1 MTYIFITYEAIVL
14 FASDRFLQSSEN
26 KVSDAL
32 CEILR
37 LKSIEWAHSRI
48 HLHKCEKG
56 LVFFTPESSY
66 TKGLLFDLSTFNGF
80 SDEQDNRTI
89 INIFQKTIKY
99 AVRYFENLP
108 LASCDR
114 NLPDKPIA
122 IVYPNPFVAAMN
134 VPKIVIDRNSS
145 KYQKKGFD
153 YLTVYDYGTDSRAQV
168 SFTNLSKAY
177 DEVRLLN
184 FKELVK
190 KAASGESSIRGFAS
204 TTLEYQDTKIDSSV
218 GFDNWLN
225 YYLTDVQK
233 NFVCS
238 DIEGPE
244 RLEGAAGTGK
254 TLCLILRCIYLLK
267 RYVEEDREYHII
279 FFTHSLSTK
288 DRIKKVFR
296 CNWELFDLCEEKTN
310 EIRPHQSIKITTL
323 QEWSSE
329 HLGTN
334 SISDNEYL
342 DKDAAES
349 KFMQIMYIEQAYS
362 TIKSDLWE
370 GAFELV
376 CSKRFKDFINLT
388 PDESIM
394 ELLRQEIAV
403 LIKGRASGDYD
414 TYKAINR
421 PKYSLPLENDAD
433 FRFVFMVY
441 NKYQKS
447 LEKIGQYD
455 SDDITL
461 TALGQVDTPIWNRR
475 RIRDGYDACVIDE
488 THLFNINELSVFHF
502 VNKPYN
508 KDECNNARPK
518 IIFAIDKSQATGDWG
533 VDDVSISSALKFG
546 CNTDNKQF
554 NTVFRS
560 SPDIVNLAYN
570 ILTSGTT
577 MFTNFDNPL
586 SYSSFDFV
594 KEEEMK
600 AIPPQYT
607 MVRDDDEAIVTGINW
622 AEKFCADRKSPKNQI
637 LIVGT
642 NDILV
647 HQIKKY
653 LELHHKPFEL
663 LQSRSDE
670 SAMNKALEGNK
681 FVVSQIDYVGGL
693 EFDAVVIIGV
703 DDGRVPPTK
712 SASSEAYHVIS
723 YAWHS
728 RMYVAVTRAKYAVK
742 ILGDMSR
749 GASPL
754 LYTSILSGSI
764 EYDGPSITEA

>member
-1 MTYIFITYEAIVL
+1 MTYIFITYKAIEL

-26 KVSDAL
+26 EVSDVL
-32 CEILR
+32 CQILR
-37 LKSIEWAHSRI
+37 QKSFDWAHSRI
-48 HLHKCEKG
+48 YLHKCEKG
-56 LVFFTPESSY
+56 LVFYTPESSY
-66 TKGLLFDLSTFNGF
+66 TKGLVFDLATFNGF
-80 SDEQDNRTI
+80 SDDQDNRTV

-122 IVYPNPFVAAMN
+122 IIYPNPFVAALN
-134 VPKIVIDRNSS
+134 VPKIVVDRNSS
-145 KYQKKGFD
+145 KYQKKGLN
-153 YLTVYDYGTDSRAQV
+153 YLTVYDYSTDSKKTQV
-168 SFTNLSKAY
+168 SFTSLNKAY
-177 DEVRLLN
+177 EEVRSLN
-184 FKELVK
+184 FREIAKEEVK
-190 KAASGESSIRGFAS
+190 QVSNIRGFQ
-204 TTLEYQDTKIDSSV
+204 TTVLGYQETNIDSSV
-218 GFDNWLN
+218 GYDNWLN

-233 NFVCS
+233 SFVCS

-267 RYVEEDREYHII
+267 KKVEENREFHVI

-288 DRIKKVFR
+288 ERIERVFR
-296 CNWELFDLCEEKTN
+296 CNWDLFDLCLETQDESRQK
-310 EIRPHQSIKITTL
+310 QSIKITTL
-323 QEWSSE
+323 QEWSAE

-334 SISDNEYL
+334 SISDSEYL
-342 DKDAAES
+342 DKDAEES
-349 KFMQIMYIEQAYS
+349 KVMQIMYIEQAYLS
-362 TIKSDLWE
+362 IKSDLWD
-370 GAFELV
+370 GPFDLV
-376 CSKRFKDFINLT
+376 CSERFKSFINHT
-388 PDESIM
+388 PVETIL

-403 LIKGRASGDYD
+403 LIKGRASGDFDIYRS
-414 TYKAINR
+414 IVR
-421 PKYSLPLENDAD
+421 PNYSLPLIEDAD
-433 FRFVFMVY
+433 YRFVFMVF

-502 VNKPYN
+502 VNKPYGG
-508 KDECNNARPK
+508 DNNGARPK
-518 IIFAIDKSQATGDWG
+518 IIFAIDRSQSFGDWG
-533 VDDVSISSALKFG
+533 IDDVSISSALKLSE
-546 CNTDNKQF
+546 NDNKQF

-570 ILTSGTT
+570 ILTSGAT
-577 MFTNFDNPL
+577 MFTNFENPL

-594 KEEEMK
+594 KEEEIK

-607 MVRDDDEAIVTGINW
+607 LVNDDEDAIVKGVEW
-622 AEKFCADRKSPKNQI
+622 AEGYCTERKSSKNQV
-637 LIVGT
+637 LIIGT
-642 NDILV
+642 SEILV
-647 HQIKKY
+647 RQIKKY
-653 LELHHKPFEL
+653 LEAHNKPFEI

-670 SAMNKALEGNK
+670 LAMRKAQEGNK
-681 FVVSQIDYVGGL
+681 FVLSQIDYVGGL

-703 DDGRVPPTK
+703 DEGRVPPAKT
-712 SASSEAYHVIS
+712 SQTEAYHVIS

-742 ILGDMSR
+742 ILGDQSR

-754 LYTSILSGSI
+754 LYSSILSQSVD
-764 EYDGPSITEA
+764 YDGPSIMDE

>member
-1 MTYIFITYEAIVL
+1 MTYIFITYEAIER

-26 KVSDAL
+26 EVSNAL
-32 CEILR
+32 CQILR
-37 LKSIEWAHSRI
+37 LKSFDWFHNRI

-56 LVFFTPESSY
+56 LVFYTPESSY
-66 TKGLLFDLSTFNGF
+66 TKGLLFDLATFNGF
-80 SDEQDNRTI
+80 SNDQDNRTV

-122 IVYPNPFVAAMN
+122 IIYPNPFVAALN
-134 VPKIVIDRNSS
+134 VPKIVVDRNSS
-145 KYQKKGFD
+145 KYQKKGLN
-153 YLTVYDYGTDSRAQV
+153 YLTVYDYSTDSKRFQV
-168 SFTNLSKAY
+168 SFTSLNKAY
-177 DEVRLLN
+177 EEVRSLN
-184 FKELVK
+184 FRELVK
-190 KAASGESSIRGFAS
+190 EEVKQVSTIRGFQ
-204 TTLEYQDTKIDSSV
+204 TTILEYQETNIDSNV

-267 RYVEEDREYHII
+267 KSVEENREFHVV

-288 DRIKKVFR
+288 ERIERVFR
-296 CNWELFDLCEEKTN
+296 CNWEFFDICLEKSD
-310 EIRPHQSIKITTL
+310 ESQQKQSIKIITL
-323 QEWSSE
+323 QEWSAE

-334 SISDNEYL
+334 SISDSEYL
-342 DKDAAES
+342 DKDASES
-349 KFMQIMYIEQAYS
+349 KVMQIMYIEQAYN
-362 TIKSDLWE
+362 TIKNDLWE
-370 GAFELV
+370 GTFDLV
-376 CSKRFKDFINLT
+376 YSERFKNFINHT
-388 PDESIM
+388 PIESIL
-394 ELLRQEIAV
+394 ELIRQEISI
-403 LIKGRASGDYD
+403 LIKGRASGDFDKYR
-414 TYKAINR
+414 TIVR
-421 PKYSLPLENDAD
+421 PKYSLPLIDDAD
-433 FRFVFMVY
+433 YRFVFMVF

-475 RIRDGYDACVIDE
+475 RIRDGYDVCVIDE

-502 VNKPYN
+502 VNKPY
-508 KDECNNARPK
+508 DDGNNGARPK
-518 IIFAIDKSQATGDWG
+518 IIFAIDRSQSSGDWG
-533 VDDVSISSALKFG
+533 IDDVSISSALRFSK
-546 CNTDNKQF
+546 NDNKQF

-570 ILTSGTT
+570 ILTSGAT
-577 MFTNFDNPL
+577 MFTNFENPL

-607 MVRDDDEAIVTGINW
+607 LANDDDDAIVKGVEW
-622 AEKFCADRKSPKNQI
+622 AERYCTEHKSPKNRI
-637 LIVGT
+637 LIIGT
-642 NDILV
+642 NEMLV
-647 HQIKKY
+647 RQIRKY
-653 LELHHKPFEL
+653 MESHNKPFEI

-670 SAMNKALEGNK
+670 RAMRKAQEGNK
-681 FVVSQIDYVGGL
+681 FVLSQIDYVGGL

-703 DDGRVPPTK
+703 DEGRVPPTK
-712 SASSEAYHVIS
+712 TSQTEAYHVIS

-742 ILGDMSR
+742 ILGDQSR
-749 GASPL
+749 GVSPL
-754 LYTSILSGSI
+754 LYSSILSHSI
-764 EYDGPSITEA
+764 DYEGPSITEE